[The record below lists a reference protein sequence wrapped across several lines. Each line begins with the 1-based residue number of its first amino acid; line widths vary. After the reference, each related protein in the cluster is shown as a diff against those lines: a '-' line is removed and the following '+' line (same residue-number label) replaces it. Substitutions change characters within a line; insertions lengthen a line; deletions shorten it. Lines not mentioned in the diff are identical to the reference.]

1 MNYAIIQANAGSS
14 FLVAREPG
22 ADLEKAKLQYHQL
35 AAALINDSG
44 KVDATIK
51 LVDENL
57 DAVDTKYQERINHE
71 AKNTEEPEG

>member
-1 MNYAIIQANAGSS
+1 MNYAILQANAGSS
-14 FLVAREPG
+14 FLVANEPG

-35 AAALINDSG
+35 AAALINDTG

-57 DAVDTKYQERINHE
+57 DTVDTKYQERIQHP
-71 AKNTEEPEG
+71 AKTEPEV